1 MAFRYVEMPTVDR
14 PPFSPF
20 RPALRLLLGP
30 IARPILCARLGRAEG
45 LHILDRT
52 WELYPAQLA
61 AVEGTVRLGIGP
73 ALVLRLAACTVALHA
88 ALVEAGISHGSA
100 VEIAGELAWAVY
112 RRMGQVP
119 WLLSGI
125 VSRDPGRRLE
135 VSTLIFRR
143 FPFGPSAY
151 VWESKASP
159 DGIIAFDCLR
169 CPVAEHFSN
178 VGLADL
184 CVRTFCDLDFPLA
197 ANWSATLV
205 RGGSIA
211 AGAPVCDFRWQANS
225 ARQRTLIEHSAA
237 APAPQ

>member
-1 MAFRYVEMPTVDR
+1 VNRLAL
-14 PPFSPF
+14 SPF

-30 IARPILCARLGRAEG
+30 IARPLLCARLGRAEG

-52 WELYPAQLA
+52 WELYPTQLA
-61 AVEGTVRLGIGP
+61 AVGDPARLGLGP
-73 ALVLRLAACTVALHA
+73 ALVMRLAACTIALHA
-88 ALVEAGISHGSA
+88 ALVEGGTPHGNA
-100 VEIAGELAWAVY
+100 VELAGELAWAVY

-125 VSRDPGRRLE
+125 VSRDPGRRLDL
-135 VSTLIFRR
+135 STRIFRR

-151 VWESKASP
+151 VWESKPAP

-169 CPVAEHFSN
+169 CPVAEYFSK
-178 VGLADL
+178 VGLAEL

-197 ANWSATLV
+197 ADWAATLV

-211 AGAPVCDFRWQANS
+211 AGAPVCDFCWKANS
-225 ARQRTLIEHSAA
+225 ARQRSLIEHSVA
-237 APAPQ
+237 APAPP